1 MALLIAT
8 APYVATMLMILMLP
22 LEKASVVAR
31 VALTVTVQSDL
42 MTTNVQQ
49 DVMITAILLHTKSDL
64 SVAMRTKDATVRN
77 VASVV
82 HQDMR
87 VVDKTIGA
95 SLSIILTSSW

>member
-8 APYVATMLMILMLP
+8 APYVATTLMILML

-42 MTTNVQQ
+42 MTTDVQQ
-49 DVMITAILLHTKSDL
+49 DVMITTILLHTKSDL